1 MCIKHLDVH
10 VMVVINANRQDID
23 FLGWTMV
30 CIVYFYI
37 TSKFLSLERNIVSG
51 FGGIDL

>member
-1 MCIKHLDVH
+1 
-10 VMVVINANRQDID
+10 
-23 FLGWTMV
+23 
-30 CIVYFYI
+30 VYFYI